1 MESWREL
8 GVQPRIIAE
17 VAETKLRQVHAFPC
31 HKNTG
36 KDMKIPRR
44 LVFLLLVILSLGG
57 IRKIR
62 SKITIRSEVKDIWR
76 SIRRIGL
83 RNRAVEAGLVTA
95 SVRVD
100 EINRAIDD
108 LVCAKGRPARQ
119 VGRVIDVEPGAIRAG
134 F

>member
-44 LVFLLLVILSLGG
+44 LVFLLLLIVILSLGG
-57 IRKIR
+57 IRKIK
-62 SKITIRSEVKDIWR
+62 SKITIKSEVKQMLL

-83 RNRAVEAGLVTA
+83 RNRAVETGLIAAGVG
-95 SVRVD
+95 VD

-108 LVCAKGRPARQ
+108 LV
-119 VGRVIDVEPGAIRAG
+119 
-134 F
+134 